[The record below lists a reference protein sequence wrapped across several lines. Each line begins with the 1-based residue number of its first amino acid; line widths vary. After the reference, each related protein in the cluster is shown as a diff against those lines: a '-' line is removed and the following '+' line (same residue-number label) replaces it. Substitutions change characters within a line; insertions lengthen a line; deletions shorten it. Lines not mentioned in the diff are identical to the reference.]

1 MIIGEKFNKLTVLD
15 KTDKRTKEG
24 SIIYKCKCECGNITF
39 ATSRDLKSGH
49 KKSCGCIKTKN
60 FKAEKKDLTGKK
72 FGKLTAIKC
81 IGKGT
86 DRSYL
91 WECKCDCGKTINVL
105 ATSLLSGNTKSCG
118 CISKEN
124 IIKESKKNNID
135 NTNVSIINGLLKD
148 STSKITKSGVKGVG
162 WDKRRK
168 KWRAY
173 IGFKNK
179 SYHLGYFDSKED
191 AIKVRKTAEKKL
203 FGEFL
208 EWYKENIKGGK

>member
-1 MIIGEKFNKLTVLD
+1 MIIGEKFNKLTVLN

-91 WECKCDCGKTINVL
+91 WECKCDCGKTLNVMS
-105 ATSLLSGNTKSCG
+105 TSLLSGNTKSCG
-118 CISKEN
+118 CLSRKK
-124 IIKESKKNNID
+124 IIEESKKNYIA
-135 NTNVSIINGLLKD
+135 NTNVSIIKSLMDNSK
-148 STSKITKSGVKGVG
+148 SKITKSGVKGVG

>member
-1 MIIGEKFNKLTVLD
+1 MIIGEKFNMLTVLD
-15 KTDKRTKEG
+15 KTEKRTKKG
-24 SIIYKCKCECGNITF
+24 TILYKCKCDCGNITL
-39 ATSRDLKSGH
+39 ATSQDLKNDH
-49 KKSCGCIKTKN
+49 KKSCGCLRSKN
-60 FKAEKKDLTGKK
+60 FKTEKKDLTGRK
-72 FGKLTAIKC
+72 FGKLTAVKY
-81 IGKGT
+81 IGRGT
-86 DRSYL
+86 HKASL
-91 WECKCDCGKTINVL
+91 WECKCDCGKTLNVMS
-105 ATSLLSGNTKSCG
+105 TSLLSGNTKSCG
-118 CISKEN
+118 CLSRKK
-124 IIKESKKNNID
+124 IIEESKKNYIA
-135 NTNVSIINGLLKD
+135 NTNVSIIKSLMDNSK
-148 STSKITKSGVKGVG
+148 SKITKSGVKGVG